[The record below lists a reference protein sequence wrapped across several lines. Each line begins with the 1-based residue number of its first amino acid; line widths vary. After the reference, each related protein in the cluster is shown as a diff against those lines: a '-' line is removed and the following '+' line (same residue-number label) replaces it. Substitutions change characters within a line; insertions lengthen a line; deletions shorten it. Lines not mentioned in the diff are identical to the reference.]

1 MDTTKGWV
9 KNRSV
14 VRNLDKKHKPTI
26 RDMFQLPMVGG
37 GRISPRGDKV
47 LYRIGY
53 WNFKDDQFEVHSYLY
68 DAHTGRTCEFTKT
81 GVVSE
86 VRWLNNRSLALLK
99 AVDHNGS
106 QIHVFEELM
115 GEGRQI
121 TDHPGGVEI
130 FEPFGRGFIYIA
142 EKKSEQQIARENRY
156 GTFIDVEEEASSSAL
171 YYVDMEQILDQ
182 RRNLQLETG
191 KSQET
196 KPVIELSRLL
206 PSSFKIESVFPSPT
220 DDAVFINTRSKDD
233 VFYETDTSCFRIEF
247 NPQTVCRDNH
257 ESNSPSGKVTHLAL
271 PKGARIQAISPDGN
285 KLLVS
290 HKERGLG
297 DNVQSDL
304 WLLDLASSEGSL
316 ESPELSKQL
325 VCITR
330 NLDREPLDVYWTK
343 LGIFVR
349 YWNESTCA
357 IARLTESGEVQVW
370 DTHNLSPEY
379 FFVNDDGHVLIR
391 GASPTLVAEIYY
403 GLPEA
408 NGWDLKR
415 ITRYNEAVADWDLGS
430 VESITWK
437 SRDGTEIEGI
447 LRKPSDFDPTRKYP
461 LLFYVH
467 GGPAAASPYILLDN
481 NNRYFYPTVQLLN
494 KEILILEPNYRG
506 SLGKGQSFRELNFD
520 NLGIGDL
527 WDLESAIDHLVP
539 EGYVD
544 YTKIGSMGWS
554 QGGYISAFAA
564 MHSTRFKAV
573 SAGAALCSW
582 RTYYSGSDARH
593 SILLSGD
600 PYTNKETFDKTAPI
614 SAIAKAK
621 TPMLFQHGE
630 KDPRV
635 PVISAMEMYR
645 ALKARGVQTRLI
657 IFPGQGHGLLKPRE
671 NYALMVQNYRWF
683 VHHLLGEE
691 LDLFMDDE
699 GKTI

>member
-1 MDTTKGWV
+1 
-9 KNRSV
+9 
-14 VRNLDKKHKPTI
+14 
-26 RDMFQLPMVGG
+26 MVGG
-37 GRISPRGDKV
+37 GRISPCGDKV

-53 WNFKDDQFEVHSYLY
+53 WNFKDNQFEVHSYLY
-68 DAHTGRTCEFTKT
+68 DAHTDRTSEFTKT
-81 GVVSE
+81 GTVSE
-86 VRWLNNRSLALLK
+86 VRWLNNRSLAVLK
-99 AVDHNGS
+99 AVDHNGF

-121 TDHPGGVEI
+121 TDHPGGVET
-130 FEPFGRGFIYIA
+130 FEPFGNGFIYIA
-142 EKKSEQQIARENRY
+142 EKTSEQQIARENRY
-156 GTFIDVEEEASSSAL
+156 GTFVDVEEEASSSAL
-171 YYVDMEQILDQ
+171 YYVDTEQILDQ
-182 RRNLQLETG
+182 RRHLQLSTG

-196 KPVIELSRLL
+196 KPVIELSMLL
-206 PSSFKIESVFPSPT
+206 PRSFKIESALPSPT
-220 DDAVFINTRSKDD
+220 DDAVFLNTRSKDD
-233 VFYETDTSCFRIEF
+233 PCYENDTSCFRIEF
-247 NPQTVCRDNH
+247 NSQTIFRDNH
-257 ESNSPSGKVTHLAL
+257 KSSSPSGEVTQLAL
-271 PKGARIQAISPDGN
+271 PKGARIQAISPDGGR
-285 KLLVS
+285 LLVS
-290 HKERGLG
+290 HKERGLS

-304 WLLDLASSEGSL
+304 WLLNIASSQRSL
-316 ESPELSKQL
+316 ESPELPKQL

-349 YWNESTCA
+349 YWNESTCT
-357 IARLTESGEVQVW
+357 IARLTESGKVQVW

-379 FFVNDDGHVLIR
+379 FFVNNNGHIFVR
-391 GASPTLVAEIYY
+391 AASPTLVAEIYY
-403 GLPEA
+403 GSPKA
-408 NGWDLKR
+408 DGWDLKR
-415 ITRYNEAVADWDLGS
+415 ITRYNEVVANWDLGS
-430 VESITWK
+430 VESIKWK

-447 LRKPSDFDPTRKYP
+447 LRKPSDFDPTKKYP

-467 GGPAAASPYILLDN
+467 GGPAAASPCILLDN
-481 NNRYFYPTVQLLN
+481 SNRYFYPTVQLLN

-527 WDLESAIDHLVP
+527 WDLESAIDHLVA

-544 YTKIGSMGWS
+544 ETKIGSMGWS

-600 PYTNKETFDKTAPI
+600 PYNNKEAFDKTAPI
-614 SAIAKAK
+614 SAIAEAK

-645 ALKARGVQTRLI
+645 ALKARGIQTRLI

-691 LDLFMDDE
+691 LDLFMNDE
-699 GKTI
+699 GETV